1 MYTSNIIVK
10 QENTNS
16 SSFWVPV
23 FDVMFALCKSYTA
36 DL

>member
-1 MYTSNIIVK
+1 MYTPNIIGK
-10 QENTNS
+10 TENSNS

-23 FDVMFALCKSYTA
+23 FGVMFALCKSYTA